1 MFVDTHCHLSLED
14 YEDIEKV
21 LLENKEAG
29 VSKIIISGCD
39 KKGLKESLSFI
50 HAYNDVYAS
59 IGYHPDS
66 VDEVLD
72 EDLIDLEEYIKSNDK
87 VVAIGE
93 IGLDYHYVKDNREM
107 QIILFEKQL
116 SLAEKLDIPVV
127 IHSRDAVEDTIK
139 SLSKYK
145 VRGVIHCF
153 SGSLETAKIYIK
165 MGFKLGIGGVVTFK
179 NSKLPLVVR
188 DISLDNIVLETDSPY
203 LAPDPFRGSVNT
215 SKNIPIIAR
224 KVADIKD
231 VSLEEVASITSRN
244 AMDIFDLKRDY

>member
-39 KKGLKESLSFI
+39 KKGIEESLSFI

-72 EDLIDLEEYIKSNDK
+72 EDLIELEEYIRSNDK